1 MQNYYSKDHVVNYSE
16 VDSRYRI
23 RFDQVLSTFQMLT
36 FFHSAEMQV
45 DGPTLAERSR
55 AFWVLARMKF
65 EIRRL
70 PTMGDALTMTTWPTV
85 VTPFRFLRDY
95 RIATQDGEDAIVGT
109 SEWCT
114 LDMDSRTLRKSST
127 IAYPYD
133 MVHLE
138 ERSGCTPFTKLRV
151 KVDESDYYYTHT
163 ARFGDMDSNGHTNNV
178 VYMRMVLDAFTPE
191 EFYALPISAVEIE
204 YTTQS
209 YLGDEIA
216 IYKKAVDDGVYI
228 EGQKDGKKIFHCLIG
243 VESK

>member
-1 MQNYYSKDHVVNYSE
+1 MQNYFTKAHVVNYSE
-16 VDSRYRI
+16 VDSHYRM
-23 RFDQVLSTFQMLT
+23 RFDQLLSTFQTLT
-36 FFHSAEMQV
+36 FFHSTEMQV

-70 PTMGDALTMTTWPTV
+70 PEMGQTVEMTTWPTT

-95 RIATQDGEDAIVGT
+95 RIASPDGEDAIVGT

-127 IAYPYD
+127 IAYPYE
-133 MVHLE
+133 MAHLD
-138 ERSGCTPFTKLRV
+138 ERSGCAPFTKLRV
-151 KVDESDYYYTHT
+151 KVEEGDYHHTHT

-191 EFYALPISAVEIE
+191 EFYALPVSAVEIE
-204 YTTQS
+204 YATQS

-216 IYKKAVDDGVYI
+216 IYKKSVDEGVYV
-228 EGQKDGKKIFHCLIG
+228 EGQKDGKKIFHCLICLQ
-243 VESK
+243 